1 MKATIRGMGWVT
13 PLGRGLQEVLTRLE
27 QGDLPPAESSQN
39 PLGGETGPVYRIPA
53 TMVQD
58 AAAFPR
64 LRRSSVISHFALAA
78 AVDAVGQAGLT
89 PEQLSRTVLVFTSSD
104 GGVIYTRRF
113 YADIVERGGGT
124 GSPLLFPETVYNAP
138 ASHIAARLGLQ
149 GESVTLVGDAAAGI
163 QALEAG
169 CEFLAAGEADFC
181 LVCAAQEL
189 DWVTCDAYQRWR
201 ALEKT
206 VDAAPF
212 SEGAAAIV
220 LARDGEGC
228 CLQTIPSGD
237 VLDFAQ
243 SPALLVSST
252 SGTNLDQVEQEATRN
267 LSTKVKT
274 ITPKYA
280 LGESFACSAIQQVIV
295 GALRLQRGSGEATAL
310 ISTVAFDRQ
319 ISALFLTESNR

>member
-1 MKATIRGMGWVT
+1 MKATICGMGWVT
-13 PLGRGLQEVLTRLE
+13 PLGRGLQEVLIRLR
-27 QGDLPPAESSQN
+27 QGDLPLAESFQN

-78 AVDAVGQAGLT
+78 ATDAIEQAGLT

-113 YADIVERGGGT
+113 YAEIVDRGEGT

-149 GESVTLVGDAAAGI
+149 GEAVTLVGDAAAGI

-206 VDAAPF
+206 TDAAPF

-220 LARDGEGC
+220 LSRGGSGC
-228 CLQTIPSGD
+228 QLETIPRAD
-237 VLDFAQ
+237 LRELKL
-243 SPALLVSST
+243 SPSLLVSSA
-252 SGTNLDQVEQEATRN
+252 SGTNLDRVEQKTFRN
-267 LSTKVKT
+267 LSTKIET
-274 ITPKYA
+274 IAPKYG
-280 LGESFACSAIQQVIV
+280 LGESFACATLQQVVV
-295 GALRLQRGSGEATAL
+295 GALSLQGGSGEAIAL
-310 ISTVAFDRQ
+310 ISTAGFDQQ